1 MAQWN
6 WWCLSS
12 AKTQVEFSS
21 PAQWNPHSHS
31 YGTGLNCWLQL
42 IPGLGTPY
50 AEGQPK
56 KKRENIK
63 KKKVKYFTLRKI
75 KQDKELES
83 DLGGQGDKEDHQRKL
98 L

>member
-1 MAQWN
+1 MPRDSQ
-6 WWCLSS
+6 
-12 AKTQVEFSS
+12 
-21 PAQWNPHSHS
+21 
-31 YGTGLNCWLQL
+31 
-42 IPGLGTPY
+42 
-50 AEGQPK
+50 K
-56 KKRENIK
+56 KKGKDLKKK